1 MMMMVMMMTVAAA
14 AAAAAVAVVV
24 DGGGGWCQDNKLQY
38 FELEWTLE
46 SCYSWTKGNRK
57 RANLFTPSSSLE

>member
-1 MMMMVMMMTVAAA
+1 MMMMVMMMTVAT
-14 AAAAAVAVVV
+14 AAAAVAVVV